1 MARKQT
7 GKLTD
12 DQIEEIY
19 VELRAGTTHKE
30 IGKMFGVSTA
40 LIGHINNGINYS
52 RPGWSYPIV
61 DRKVKPIPRD
71 DKFYDTLVLES
82 WYIGDN

>member
-1 MARKQT
+1 M
-7 GKLTD
+7 
-12 DQIEEIY
+12 
-19 VELRAGTTHKE
+19 V
-30 IGKMFGVSTA
+30 GVSTA
-40 LIGHINNGINYS
+40 LIGHINNGINYN

-61 DRKVKPIPRD
+61 DKKVKPIPRD